1 MENKIQEQDIP
12 TIFKKLDE
20 ITDFEIEDKEAADL
34 YEIIQ
39 NRKERYFYDLS
50 VNLNNPQTSHKT
62 Y

>member
-1 MENKIQEQDIP
+1 MQELDIP

-20 ITDFEIEDKEAADL
+20 ITDFEIEDKEAAEL

-39 NRKERYFYDLS
+39 NRKERYFHDLS

>member
-1 MENKIQEQDIP
+1 MENKIQEQGIP

-39 NRKERYFYDLS
+39 NRKERYLYDIFM
-50 VNLNNPQTSHKT
+50 
-62 Y
+62 